1 MGMSLDGMG
10 LNSDIS
16 LTTFLVSEMHY
27 TYTCTFMPLTYMY
40 LFVFLHFVFCCIR
53 SPCTF
58 GQHLV
63 LGIN

>member
-27 TYTCTFMPLTYMY
+27 TYTCTL
-40 LFVFLHFVFCCIR
+40 CR
-53 SPCTF
+53 
-58 GQHLV
+58 
-63 LGIN
+63 

>member
-27 TYTCTFMPLTYMY
+27 TYMYMY
-40 LFVFLHFVFCCIR
+40 FLHVPLRVPPFYFLLHSLSLYLR
-53 SPCTF
+53 PAPCP
-58 GQHLV
+58 GH
-63 LGIN
+63 